1 MDNNILNKLTNS
13 AKDALENTSQEILNL
28 ILEEAYNIAQ
38 RKKTA
43 DKEISLSDILDAR
56 DRILTEKIRSEKN
69 EYKKKRMS
77 YLLGLTGATYATI
90 GLVIYIY
97 QNKNFNLSSDIGLI
111 IAAVGII
118 FSLVAFFYQ
127 QFYSRVVVS
136 KSIKDSKSY
145 DEDFVIVKNWQIIEN
160 LTRELMI
167 KTGFDENKS
176 SSFTYLIN
184 FLDKLI
190 LDENKRNKLRLLLK
204 SRNLILH
211 ENYQLS
217 RNERLDLLDFSY
229 ETIGFLEENIKQTSQ
244 FRK

>member
-136 KSIKDSKSY
+136 KSIKDSKS
-145 DEDFVIVKNWQIIEN
+145 
-160 LTRELMI
+160 
-167 KTGFDENKS
+167 
-176 SSFTYLIN
+176 
-184 FLDKLI
+184 
-190 LDENKRNKLRLLLK
+190 
-204 SRNLILH
+204 
-211 ENYQLS
+211 
-217 RNERLDLLDFSY
+217 
-229 ETIGFLEENIKQTSQ
+229 
-244 FRK
+244 

>member
-1 MDNNILNKLTNS
+1 M
-13 AKDALENTSQEILNL
+13 
-28 ILEEAYNIAQ
+28 
-38 RKKTA
+38 
-43 DKEISLSDILDAR
+43 
-56 DRILTEKIRSEKN
+56 
-69 EYKKKRMS
+69 
-77 YLLGLTGATYATI
+77 
-90 GLVIYIY
+90 
-97 QNKNFNLSSDIGLI
+97 SSDIGLI